1 MKKVL
6 ILFILSAFTLTGFSQ
21 SFKGFLKPIDKNLFG
36 QSMVSENKGFSL
48 DLDSEVSSVWIF
60 RKSVAVT
67 AMRISREYIKDENG
81 EVTNVKEWTGKLAST
96 AGLGVSYGNYILVD
110 GEPYCRFSADALL
123 LTTTMI
129 NGEDFGLGVGVF
141 VTLWEYLKVG
151 VDYIN
156 KQVGINTG
164 VTIKFN

>member
-6 ILFILSAFTLTGFSQ
+6 ILFILSAFTLAGFSQ
-21 SFKGFLKPIDKNLFG
+21 GFEGFLKPIDKSIFG
-36 QSMVSENKGFSL
+36 QSMASENKGFSL
-48 DLDSEVSSVWIF
+48 DLASEVSSVWII

-67 AMRISREYIKDENG
+67 ALRMTRDYVMDENG
-81 EVTNVKEWTGKLAST
+81 EATDVKKWNGKLASA
-96 AGLGVSYGNYILVD
+96 AGVGLSYGNYILVD
-110 GEPYCRFSADALL
+110 GEPYCRFSADVLL
-123 LTTTMI
+123 MTTTMI
-129 NGEDFGLGVGVF
+129 NGEEFGLGVGAF
-141 VTLWEYLKVG
+141 VTLWEYFKVG